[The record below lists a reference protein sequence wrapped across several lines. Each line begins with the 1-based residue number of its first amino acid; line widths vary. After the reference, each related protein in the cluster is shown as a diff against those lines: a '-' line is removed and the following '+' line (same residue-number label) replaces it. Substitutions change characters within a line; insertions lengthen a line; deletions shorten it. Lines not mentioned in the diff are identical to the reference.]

1 MICVGIGGWTY
12 APWRGVFYPKGLK
25 HAEELSYAGRH
36 LTSIEINGTFYRLQ
50 KPESF
55 RRWAAETPEHF
66 VFALKAPRVTTHRRV
81 LAEAGP
87 SVQRFL
93 GSGITEL
100 GSKLGPILWQFPP
113 YTVFREDDF
122 TAFLDLLPERW
133 EGHRLRHAVEARHDS
148 FGSPACIALL
158 RQRRTAHVF
167 VDSDKHPAIAGPTA
181 DFIYARLQRTEEKQ
195 KTGYAPAALDRW
207 AQRVREWTDGG
218 IPSDL
223 PVVTPAPERQKRDC
237 FIYFISGAKL
247 RAPAAAMALIERVN
261 K

>member
-12 APWRGVFYPKGLK
+12 APWRGTFYPKGLK
-25 HAEELSYAGRH
+25 HAEELGYAGRH

-113 YTVFREDDF
+113 YTVFHEDDF
-122 TAFLDLLPERW
+122 TAFLDFLPERW
-133 EGHRLRHAVEARHDS
+133 EGQRLRHAVEARHDS
-148 FGSPACIALL
+148 FGSPAFIALL
-158 RQRRTAHVF
+158 RRRRIAHVF
-167 VDSDKHPAIAGPTA
+167 VDSDKHPAIADPTA
-181 DFIYARLQRTEEKQ
+181 DFIYARLQRTQEKQ

-207 AQRVREWTDGG
+207 AERAREWTAGG
-218 IPSDL
+218 IPGDL
-223 PVVTPAPERQKRDC
+223 PVLTPAPGRQKRDC

-247 RAPAAAMALIERVN
+247 RAPAAAMALIERLN